1 MNHRS
6 PRASIAFYLYCAR
19 RVGAADEIVEHNV
32 AAESRRGA
40 KNGRGTHR
48 DYAVLII
55 VEFLEPD
62 LRFPFCACVGGY
74 CVFRATGRL
83 LDFRIRIGDAIHAVR
98 GSIDES
104 LRACLVRGCA
114 QTDACV
120 AVDLFGQSGSKL
132 AEGVVRECG
141 EMYDGVD
148 ADKIL
153 SHNVPYIFSYLAIRL
168 GGRRE
173 PRIVIVAG
181 IESNDLVAACAK
193 HRHEDASDV
202 TAIPSDEYIHRIFPV
217 LTMWSNAFLKYF
229 TIMWRS
235 TACTLSTISYSPFF
249 VATSIFAS
257 ASLLSLPPSKPENP
271 MTGT

>member
-6 PRASIAFYLYCAR
+6 PWASIAFYLYCAG
-19 RVGAADEIVEHNV
+19 RVCASDEIVEHNV

-62 LRFPFCACVGGY
+62 LRFPFCACVGCY

-83 LDFRIRIGDAIHAVR
+83 LDFRIRIGDAIHALR

-104 LRACLVRGCA
+104 LRACLLREFA

-168 GGRRE
+168 GGRGK
-173 PRIVIVAG
+173 PHVVIVASV
-181 IESNDLVAACAK
+181 ISD
-193 HRHEDASDV
+193 HRVS
-202 TAIPSDEYIHRIFPV
+202 SR
-217 LTMWSNAFLKYF
+217 
-229 TIMWRS
+229 
-235 TACTLSTISYSPFF
+235 
-249 VATSIFAS
+249 
-257 ASLLSLPPSKPENP
+257 
-271 MTGT
+271 

>member
-6 PRASIAFYLYCAR
+6 PWASIAFYLYCAG
-19 RVGAADEIVEHNV
+19 RVCASDEIVENNV

-62 LRFPFCACVGGY
+62 LRFPFCACVDGY

-83 LDFRIRIGDAIHAVR
+83 LDFRIRIGNAIHALR

-104 LRACLVRGCA
+104 LRACLLREFA

-148 ADKIL
+148 ADMIL
-153 SHNVPYIFSYLAIRL
+153 SHNVPYVFSYLDVWL
-168 GGRRE
+168 GDRRE

-181 IESNDLVAACAK
+181 IESNDLVPACAK
-193 HRHEDASDV
+193 HRREHRADV
-202 TAIPSDEYIHRIFPV
+202 AAIPSAE
-217 LTMWSNAFLKYF
+217 
-229 TIMWRS
+229 
-235 TACTLSTISYSPFF
+235 
-249 VATSIFAS
+249 
-257 ASLLSLPPSKPENP
+257 
-271 MTGT
+271 